1 MNKSTIENLFYIDN
15 IEGYNMALKL
25 YNPKKDLLVCDN
37 PFLANDPVTNK
48 SIIDISKLLS
58 QEDGNKI
65 GETILLMSN
74 EIENIF
80 IKNNYK
86 SIFNYYSNKI
96 GIYLAIRGMTN
107 TVIEKSLIFQYFLK
121 NTYIKKLHL
130 IINKSDYYDKNHPW
144 GFTRFTN
151 IYKFLAENN
160 FFGNIPFDI
169 IELDTNFPKNI
180 NDTREKNIILRI
192 ITWPLSY
199 ILYKGLSFINI
210 FSFQKKDVFFIK
222 KCETLTETLAR
233 LFFKGCKIKAIKLPE
248 PKKYKYDLYETE
260 KTIISKDIDSVLT
273 KYLLLFNFTE
283 LETVSQ
289 KIIIIDHILLGMVK
303 LKIDSAI
310 YADYFSKLGSIK
322 YILTAGFYGP
332 IANQLF
338 YLCNK
343 YKISLIGFEHGVT
356 AGINKD
362 TSTYI
367 ENLESTTCNL
377 LMVSNHAAKK
387 EFDKANQV
395 HKDSKNNKVYIIGEA
410 EQKKH
415 IALYKLQRYILKKR
429 YKIKKNVDTIV
440 HVSGLIYSGNLK
452 NSPTSPVNRHIFERE
467 KGLLTKVYNN
477 INKKVLYKKYP
488 SQRLLYQPC
497 YSKILNLSSNISMVD
512 DADFRYMRT
521 VADIIV
527 TDSNYSTI
535 GWCLVKEVPLV
546 YLMTK
551 QSNALISENVEKLF
565 IDSFF
570 VINIDQ
576 VGWEAE
582 LKDLLQFS
590 KKELNQKW
598 SHKKLKRDF
607 LIKNYIHGPDGSS
620 SLKAA
625 NYINNIR

>member
-1 MNKSTIENLFYIDN
+1 MNKSTIENLFYIDS
-15 IEGYNMALKL
+15 IEGYNIALKL
-25 YNPKKDLLVCDN
+25 YNPMKDLLVCDN
-37 PFLANDPVTNK
+37 PFLANDPITNK

-58 QEDGNKI
+58 QEEGNKI
-65 GETILLMSN
+65 GQTVLLMSN
-74 EIENIF
+74 EIEKIF

-96 GIYLAIRGMTN
+96 GIYFTIRGMTN
-107 TVIEKSLIFQYFLK
+107 IVIEKSLIFQYFLK
-121 NTYIKKLHL
+121 NTSIKKIHL

-144 GFTRFTN
+144 GFTRFAN
-151 IYKFLAENN
+151 IYKFLAENK

-169 IELDTNFPKNI
+169 TELDINIPNNI
-180 NDTREKNIILRI
+180 NDTREKNIILRT

-199 ILYKGLSFINI
+199 ILYKGLSFIKI
-210 FSFQKKDVFFIK
+210 FSYKKKDIFFIK
-222 KCETLTETLAR
+222 KCETLTETLSR
-233 LFFKGCKIKAIKLPE
+233 FFFKGYKIKAIKLPE
-248 PKKYKYDLYETE
+248 PKEYEYSLYKKE
-260 KTIISKDIDSVLT
+260 KTIISKDIDFVLT

-283 LETVSQ
+283 LEIVSQ
-289 KIIIIDHILLGMVK
+289 KIIIIDHILFGMIK
-303 LKIDSAI
+303 LKLDSAV
-310 YADYFSKLGSIK
+310 YADYFSKLGPIK

-356 AGINKD
+356 AGVNKD
-362 TSTYI
+362 TSDLI

-377 LMVSNHAAKK
+377 LMVSNNAAKK
-387 EFDKANQV
+387 EFDKAN
-395 HKDSKNNKVYIIGEA
+395 KLNKESKNNKVYIIGEA

-415 IALYKLQRYILKKR
+415 ISLYKLQRSIIKKR
-429 YKIKKNVDTIV
+429 YEIKKNVDTIV
-440 HVSGLIYSGNLK
+440 HVSGLLYSGNLK
-452 NSPTSPVNRHIFERE
+452 NAPTSPVNSYIFDRE

-551 QSNALISENVEKLF
+551 KCNALISENVEKLF

-570 VINIDQ
+570 VINLDKI
-576 VGWEAE
+576 GWE
-582 LKDLLQFS
+582 LKLKHLLQFS
-590 KKELNQKW
+590 KKELNKKW
-598 SHKKLKRDF
+598 NYKKPKRDF
-607 LIKNYIHGPDGSS
+607 LIKNYIHGPNGNS

-625 NYINNIR
+625 NYIDNIT